1 MAATTLF
8 SADVSHQAVTGLAHR
23 TLSGQLSLMA
33 TKLPQLLAPCLHH
46 FPVQKPGSR
55 SVEREDGQT
64 LDRHI
69 ELLTNQDAV
78 ATLVLR
84 SEIIQKMRDFLR
96 SESFIEVETP
106 ILAGSAGGASARPF
120 ETTATEFTN
129 RKLSLRIAPEL
140 WLKRLIIGGMERV
153 FEIGPCFRNEGK
165 HV

>member
-1 MAATTLF
+1 
-8 SADVSHQAVTGLAHR
+8 
-23 TLSGQLSLMA
+23 MA

-46 FPVQKPGSR
+46 FPVGKHGPRLANG
-55 SVEREDGQT
+55 EDGQA
-64 LDRHI
+64 LDRHV

-84 SEIIQKMRDFLR
+84 STIVQKIRDFLR
-96 SESFIEVETP
+96 SENFIEVETP

-120 ETTATEFTN
+120 ETTATEFTD

-165 HV
+165 AVSIDQHLVCVCQRRYQDHKFVELTSMPRHN